1 LLDAIP
7 SQYHI
12 FIGIGVLVFLML
24 FIVSAAQ
31 KYQAYQYQKEVALRR
46 MLRGIQDL
54 EQYIS
59 KADGAGVPKALMVMI
74 HKEILARYVAMRH
87 IHKKMDNIEQLMHRA
102 QNKLQVLESGGESRM
117 TRPNDRQVLNLYI
130 SGLSGLINFL
140 HTQGHIA
147 GMNEIQRAKYEHELS
162 SIRAQ
167 LFFDFNLDE
176 AKGTASQQLW
186 TDASRYIRE
195 IMSFIQSHGPAT
207 ERTAK
212 LYHQANNYYQ
222 QVLAKQVPGA
232 VPPPEQAVEP
242 GSQSQAEPEQAV

>member
-1 LLDAIP
+1 MLDAIP

-46 MLRGIQDL
+46 MLRGVQDL
-54 EQYIS
+54 EQYLG
-59 KADGAGVPKALMVMI
+59 KVDGAGVPKALMVMI
-74 HKEILARYVAMRH
+74 RKEILARYVAMRH
-87 IHKKMDNIEQLMHRA
+87 IHKKMENIEQLTYDA
-102 QNKLQVLESGGESRM
+102 QNKLQALESGGESRM
-117 TRPNDRQVLNLYI
+117 NKPTDRQVLNLYI

-140 HTQGHIA
+140 HNQGHLA
-147 GMNEIQRAKYEHELS
+147 GMNEIQRTKYEHELS

-167 LFFDFNLDE
+167 LFFDFNFNE
-176 AKGTASQQLW
+176 AKGTAEQQLW

-207 ERTAK
+207 ERTTK
-212 LYHQANNYYQ
+212 LYQQANRYYQ
-222 QVLAKQVPGA
+222 QVLAKQVPGSS
-232 VPPPEQAVEP
+232 PPPEQ
-242 GSQSQAEPEQAV
+242 QSEPESEQAM